1 MKSGNAT
8 HEASKNNGLLPT
20 AFKVLATV
28 FKVSYEIATK
38 LSFERSCRSYFIF
51 FKNSKTQNFSF
62 NSKLTKQTSNLP
74 AFEHQTRI

>member
-38 LSFERSCRSYFIF
+38 RSYERSF
-51 FKNSKTQNFSF
+51 
-62 NSKLTKQTSNLP
+62 P
-74 AFEHQTRI
+74 